1 MSTKDRK
8 ESLLERVAERL
19 LVGSGPEVPFLVRH
33 DWAIPA
39 VVFTGCGLFAVLV
52 LVASFQGWGRVLMW
66 TVIGIGAL
74 CVVLMIPTFV
84 RMFRA
89 TRGPLP
95 ALDRTPRTA
104 RVTLRADDADGG
116 QTILVEYR
124 DEHGQGHDAELA
136 DVIHQSWEDRFCPG
150 SRWQVYAF
158 RDPELADSVVFL
170 TEAHDDVWRAG
181 WKLDGVRI
189 GGEGGPVK
197 PGPGSPFLRAG
208 SKWEFAAS

>member
-8 ESLLERVAERL
+8 DPLLERVADKL
-19 LVGSGPEVPFLVRH
+19 LVGSGPREPFLIRH

-39 VVFTGCGLFAVLV
+39 IVFAGCGVFTAIV
-52 LVASFQGWGRVLMW
+52 LVASFQGWGPVLMW
-66 TVIGIGAL
+66 FLIGVGAL
-74 CVVLMIPTFV
+74 CLVLMIPTFV
-84 RMFRA
+84 RMVRE

-116 QTILVEYR
+116 QTILLEYR
-124 DEHGQGHDAELA
+124 DADRGAHDAQLA
-136 DVIHQSWEDRFCPG
+136 DVIHESWEYRFAPG
-150 SRWQVYAF
+150 TRWQVYAF

-170 TEAHDDVWRAG
+170 TEAHDEVWRSG

-197 PGPGSPFLRAG
+197 PGPGSPFLREG
-208 SKWEFAAS
+208 SKWEFTS

>member
-116 QTILVEYR
+116 QTILVEY
-124 DEHGQGHDAELA
+124 LA
-136 DVIHQSWEDRFCPG
+136 MT
-150 SRWQVYAF
+150 A
-158 RDPELADSVVFL
+158 
-170 TEAHDDVWRAG
+170 
-181 WKLDGVRI
+181 
-189 GGEGGPVK
+189 
-197 PGPGSPFLRAG
+197 
-208 SKWEFAAS
+208 